1 MGNAMG
7 SLREVRLIGLVVGAL
22 LPVCAPAKEWVVQA
36 GAGSESLQSVLN
48 RAAPG
53 DTVRVIG
60 GVYRGHFVVSKPL
73 TLIGEQNPVLDSG
86 RQGSVITLK
95 APRTVLR
102 GFVIRNS
109 GVILNDQDSA
119 VRVQA
124 PDCVVEHNRI
134 EDALFGIHLDY
145 AHRTV
150 VRHNFVRS
158 HDLPVA
164 RRGDQIRIWYSHRA
178 RIENNTVVGGRDLVF
193 WYSEGITVRANH
205 VRHSRYG
212 VHFMY
217 CSDSFVEDNLLHEN
231 SVGIY
236 LMYSKRV
243 RVRGNRI
250 LNNRGISGMGLG
262 IKDMDGMHIEDN
274 LIANNRTGLF
284 VDSGE
289 GVYRNNWFV
298 RNDTGINLVL
308 AVKQNRFEGNRFVEN
323 YEHVRLERPDSVAG
337 VSWQGNYW
345 SDYSGYDADGDGYG
359 DVPYRAAR
367 VFDLLTARNSALQIM
382 HYSLSAQALD
392 FGARLFPL
400 FAPRALVQDPQPLVQ
415 PGRIPLDAPRTEGVG
430 SMLWVSTGVL
440 GLGTLCV
447 APLRRRA
454 RSHNRVGRA
463 PKMKTSSAPVVVVEA
478 LTRKFG
484 KNRAVKSVSFVVR
497 EGETIAL
504 WGANGAGKTTI
515 LRCMLGLL
523 RFEGSIHILGIDA
536 RRESVRVRQF
546 VGYVP
551 QLIHLHPDLT
561 VRETLEFYA
570 QIRGATHERTETLLC
585 EWGLEDHADKPVH
598 ALSGGLKQK
607 LALTLALLSDPP
619 ILLLDEP
626 TAHLDAAARAEWL
639 ELLRRLKAEGK
650 TLIFCTHQFPEVRAL
665 ADRVIVLENGEKAAE
680 LTGEQFTRLWLRRG
694 SLRLTLSPNDAPRAL
709 QILYDARY
717 DAEMVDGLLV
727 VRHVEA
733 KRIEPIRL
741 LLDAGIEILDYE
753 WRAPIE
759 SPDWNTVPE
768 PERYGAAVT
777 VSERMPPAA
786 AEQDSVRKG
795 ELQRFLGLA
804 RLLARK
810 EIRDLRR
817 NRWVLLL
824 TGVFTGLSVLLTAFG
839 LGGVGETGGMIG
851 FGRTF
856 ASLLNLS
863 LLIVPLMGLLV
874 GAMSIATE
882 RDQQTLHTLLAQPI
896 SASAIVW
903 GKFIGALAVLAA
915 AVFIGF
921 GGSGLIIYAY
931 GADVPFKQFLTQMG
945 LTMLLGW
952 ACMALGMLV
961 STLTRRTATAIG
973 LALLLWLTLTFVSD
987 LGIIGTAIALRLRAQ
1002 TLLWLTLANPLQAFK
1017 IAVIQIME
1025 GNLEALGSAGLYA
1038 RDLFEDKVLHVCTGA
1053 LTGWLAAAF
1062 LLALGYFTRKGAIE

>member
-1 MGNAMG
+1 MSNLTEM
-7 SLREVRLIGLVVGAL
+7 RVIGLVVAAL
-22 LPVCAPAKEWVVQA
+22 LIVGAPAKEWVVRG
-36 GAGSESLQSVLN
+36 GADAETFQSVLE

-60 GVYRGHFVVSKPL
+60 GVYQGNFVVSKPL
-73 TLIGEQNPVLDSG
+73 TLIGEQNPVLDGG
-86 RQGSVITLK
+86 RRGSVITLQ

-102 GFVIRNS
+102 GFIIRNS
-109 GVILNDQDSA
+109 GVVLNDQDSA

-134 EDALFGIHLDY
+134 EDALFGVHLDY
-145 AHRTV
+145 AHRTI
-150 VRHNFVRS
+150 VRHNFIRS

-193 WYSEGITVRANH
+193 WYSEGITVRGNQ

-217 CSDSFVEDNLLHEN
+217 CSDSLVEGNLLQEN

-243 RVRGNRI
+243 VVRKNRI

-262 IKDMDGMHIEDN
+262 IKDMDGMHIENN
-274 LIANNRTGLF
+274 LIANNRIGLF

-289 GVYRNNWFV
+289 GEYRNNWFV
-298 RNDTGINLVL
+298 RNDTGANLVL
-308 AVKQNRFEGNRFVEN
+308 AVKRNRFEANRFIEN

-337 VSWQGNYW
+337 VSWRGNYW

-359 DVPYRAAR
+359 DVPYQAVR
-367 VFDLLTARNSALQIM
+367 VFDLLTARNKALQIM
-382 HYSLSAQALD
+382 HHSLVAQALD

-400 FAPRALVQDPQPLVQ
+400 FAPRALVQDTQPLVQ
-415 PGRIPLDAPRTEGVG
+415 PGRIPLDAPKSEGLR
-430 SMLWVSTGVL
+430 SILWVSVGAL

-447 APLRRRA
+447 APSRRKARSRTKGRRA
-454 RSHNRVGRA
+454 QE
-463 PKMKTSSAPVVVVEA
+463 MKTSSTPVVVVEA
-478 LTRKFG
+478 LTRRFG

-497 EGETIAL
+497 AGETVAL

-523 RFEGSIHILGIDA
+523 RFEGAIRILGVDVRRRSVQA
-536 RRESVRVRQF
+536 RRF

-570 QIRGATHERTETLLC
+570 QIRNVSPERAESLLR
-585 EWGLEDHADKPVH
+585 EWGLEAHAEKPVH

-694 SLRLTLSPNDAPRAL
+694 SLRLTLSPDDAPRAL
-709 QILYDARY
+709 QILQHAHYDT
-717 DAEMVDGLLV
+717 EMADGLLV

-759 SPDWNTVPE
+759 SPDWNAVPE
-768 PERYGAAVT
+768 SERYGATVAVADNT
-777 VSERMPPAA
+777 PPAA
-786 AEQDSVRKG
+786 AEQDNVHKG
-795 ELQRFLGLA
+795 ESQGFWGLV

-839 LGGVGETGGMIG
+839 LGGVGETGGLVG

-874 GAMSIATE
+874 GAMSLATE
-882 RDQQTLHTLLAQPI
+882 RDQQTLHTLLAQPMTP
-896 SASAIVW
+896 SVIVW
-903 GKFIGALAVLAA
+903 GKFLGAVAVLAA
-915 AVFIGF
+915 AVLIGF
-921 GGSGLIIYAY
+921 GGSGLILYAY
-931 GADVPFKQFLTQMG
+931 GADVPPRQFLTQMG

-961 STLTRRTATAIG
+961 SALTRRAATAIG
-973 LALLLWLTLTFVSD
+973 LALLLWLTLAFVSD

-1017 IAVIQIME
+1017 IAVVQIME

-1038 RDLFEDKVLHVCTGA
+1038 RDLFEDKVLYVCTGA
-1053 LTGWLAAAF
+1053 LIGWLAAAF
-1062 LLALGYFTRKGAIE
+1062 VLALGYFTRKGAIE